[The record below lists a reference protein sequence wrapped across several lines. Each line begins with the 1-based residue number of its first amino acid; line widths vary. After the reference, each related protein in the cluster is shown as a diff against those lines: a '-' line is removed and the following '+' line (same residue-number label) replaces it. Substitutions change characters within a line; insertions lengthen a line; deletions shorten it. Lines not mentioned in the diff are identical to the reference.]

1 MPVHLPT
8 ILICA
13 ALLLLVGG
21 IVYSLIRG
29 RKKGR
34 SCGCGGRRRRAFG
47 NRPGEAGGGPPGGGG
62 CSPSY
67 WS

>member
-8 ILICA
+8 VLICA

-21 IVYSLIRG
+21 IVYNLIRG

-34 SCGCGGRRRRAFG
+34 SCGCGGSC
-47 NRPGEAGGGPPGGGG
+47 GG
-62 CSPSY
+62 CPMGGACHGHRTDAHREDR
-67 WS
+67 